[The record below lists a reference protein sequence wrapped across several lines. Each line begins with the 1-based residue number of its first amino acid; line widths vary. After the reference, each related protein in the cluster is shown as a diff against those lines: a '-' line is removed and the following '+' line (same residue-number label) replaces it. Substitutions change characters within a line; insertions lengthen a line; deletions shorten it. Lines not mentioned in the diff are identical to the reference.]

1 MKQELKYIGEKII
14 ENAYQLSMTV
24 GGKNLSELEREKD
37 DILSSAIHVEYR
49 KKIFELF
56 GISLFTDDMENLI
69 EKVDEW
75 SNQAA
80 EIALHSGLSISDSL
94 RVISSYR
101 TVVWEVFTKELA
113 ERQFAAITILDV
125 SKTIDP
131 LLDRIGRVMSEV
143 YERHNTNLM
152 NNAYSALEELS
163 VPVVPVTD
171 GVAIIPIVGSIDTQ
185 RAMLIMEVSLNE
197 SARLNLTD
205 VILDVSGVPII
216 DTMVANQIFQIISA
230 LNLTGVKAYLTGIR
244 PEIAQTIVGL
254 GVDFS
259 HINTR
264 ANMRQALSEI
274 GFKKVE

>member
-24 GGKNLSELEREKD
+24 GGKNLSELERVKD
-37 DILSSAIHVEYR
+37 DKLSSTLHVEYR

-75 SNQAA
+75 SNKAA

-101 TVVWEVFTKELA
+101 TVVWEVFTKELE

-131 LLDRIGRVMSEV
+131 LLDRIGRVISEV

-152 NNAYSALEELS
+152 NVAYSALEELS

-171 GVAIIPIVGSIDTQ
+171 GVAIIPVVGSIDTQ